1 MKNERNSE
9 KNQLENQLGIFEE
22 TAPLRKV
29 IMWGQPGVEA
39 VLAQLLPKRISCFES
54 EFNVPEARN
63 EFINAESLLK
73 QEGAEIILVKDLMVE
88 MIKAENLA
96 PRTNLETLK
105 KELKDRGHQFYEKY
119 KDEDISKISVLDW
132 IDPILEDEVKKY
144 GETATIVMNDTLSL
158 QSKLGLPLANVLYA
172 RDQSNLLGKVW
183 VWSNMVHDIRK
194 EEVGLYK
201 EVLDWAGIIKPSE
214 ITEIQI
220 SDKGKF
226 EGGDGIVHDGI
237 CYIGVGGRTNLRGIS
252 QIAPAILAQGT
263 RLMVVYDG
271 KRTRKEEPEM
281 DAMHLDTFWMPCGK
295 NKVVACEAEMS
306 RRRLIEISFDRDGKL
321 NIDRKGN
328 FLDYM
333 KSTGMEIVP
342 LTKYEQLHYAPNFVN
357 INDNKV
363 ILSLSDKNG
372 LTEELGTAGME
383 CPCANLTEITK
394 GYGGLHCMT
403 SVIKRG

>member
-1 MKNERNSE
+1 MKNERNTE
-9 KNQLENQLGIFEE
+9 KNQLENGLGIFEE
-22 TAPLRKV
+22 TAPIRKV
-29 IMWGQPGVEA
+29 VMWGSPGVEA

-54 EFNVPEARN
+54 KFDVPVARREFV
-63 EFINAESLLK
+63 NAKSLLEK
-73 QEGAEIILVKDLMVE
+73 EGAEIISVKNLMVE
-88 MIKAENLA
+88 MIKDKKIA
-96 PRTNLETLK
+96 PRTSLENLT
-105 KELKDRGHQFYEKY
+105 KELKERGSQFYEKY
-119 KDEDISKISVLDW
+119 KDEDISDLSVLNW
-132 IDPILEDEVKKY
+132 IDSIIEEDASTY
-144 GETATIVMNDTLSL
+144 GEKATIVMNDILSL

-183 VWSNMVHDIRK
+183 VWSNMEHDIRK

-201 EVLDWAGIIKPSE
+201 EVLEWAGLIKHSD
-214 ITEIQI
+214 ITQAQVNG
-220 SDKGKF
+220 KGRF
-226 EGGDGIVHDGI
+226 EGGDGIMHNGI

-252 QIAPAILAQGT
+252 QIASAILSQGT

-295 NKVVACEAEMS
+295 DKVVACEAETS
-306 RRRLIEISFDRDGKL
+306 RRRLIEITPGENGNLKINR
-321 NIDRKGN
+321 IGN
-328 FLDYM
+328 FVDHM
-333 KSTGMEIVP
+333 KASGMEIVP

-363 ILSLSDKNG
+363 VLSLSDENG
-372 LTEELGTAGME
+372 LSEELGNAGME
-383 CPCANLTEITK
+383 VSSAKLKEITK